1 MKFAFKLNYEYEH
14 TYTIY
19 KSHLIG
25 QLQCLRLLCYCF
37 ATLNQSTGLF
47 LICINRKATLI
58 ILLNALQ

>member
-19 KSHLIG
+19 KSNLIG
-25 QLQCLRLLCYCF
+25 QLQCLRILCYCF
-37 ATLNQSTGLF
+37 ATLIIIKQ
-47 LICINRKATLI
+47 CINRKATLI